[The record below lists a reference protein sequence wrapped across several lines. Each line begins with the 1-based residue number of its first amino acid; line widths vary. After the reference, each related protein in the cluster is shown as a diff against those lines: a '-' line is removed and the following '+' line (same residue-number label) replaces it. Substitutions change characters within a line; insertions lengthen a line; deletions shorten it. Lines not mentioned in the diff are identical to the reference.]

1 MSFDPIQAR
10 EIIVRPVL
18 QYLDPAIPYSTAAE
32 NLLLGTMAQESRMGM
47 YVKQIGGGPALG
59 IYQCEPATHA
69 DLWQNFIMQRPALN
83 NMLLMLSLS
92 RTMIIPHEEDL
103 IYSLKYAT
111 AVCRVHYWRVK
122 EPLPAH
128 DDIHGLACQYKT
140 YYNTHLGKATVTEF
154 INNYMKYVR

>member
-1 MSFDPIQAR
+1 VSFDPIQAR

-18 QYLDPAIPYSTAAE
+18 QYLDAAIPYSTAAE

-47 YVKQIGGGPALG
+47 YVKQLGGGPALG

-92 RTMIIPHEEDL
+92 RTMIIPNVEDL

-111 AVCRVHYWRVK
+111 AICRVHYWRVR
-122 EPLPAH
+122 EGLPRH
-128 DDIHGLACQYKT
+128 DDVVGMGGYWKA
-140 YYNTHLGKATVTEF
+140 YYNSYLGKGTVTEF
-154 INNYMKYVR
+154 VTSYARYVR